1 VSHLRYLTAGESHG
15 EALLGILEG
24 VPAGLPLSERDL
36 RAELKRRQ
44 GGYGRG
50 GRQKIERDRAKI
62 LCGVRYGETL
72 GSPIGLLLRNRD
84 WKNWKT
90 KMAREPRA
98 ERSAAVTVPRP
109 GHVDYAGLIKYRR
122 RDIRDLLERA
132 SARETAMRVALGTIA
147 RRLLEALGI
156 RIGSHIVRIGAV
168 EAPPL
173 PAELAAGELNR
184 RADRSPVRCLDPA
197 TSRAMVAAIDA
208 ARAARNSLG
217 GIYEV
222 AVDGLPAGL
231 GSHVHWDRKLDG
243 RLAQALMSIPATK
256 AVEIGAGFAQAALL
270 GSEVHDEFL
279 PGAGRRPRRPTNRA
293 GGLEAG
299 ITNGERLLVR
309 GGMKPIATLMRPLR
323 SVDLASGKPAAAF
336 RERADVCAVPAAGVI
351 AEAVVALVLADAV
364 LEKFG
369 GDSMAELGEA
379 WQRHWDY
386 WTGKKSA
393 LG

>member
-1 VSHLRYLTAGESHG
+1 MGRLRYLTAGESHG

-24 VPAGLPLSERDL
+24 IPAGLPLSEAAL

-50 GRQKIERDRAKI
+50 GRQKIERDRAQI
-62 LCGVRYGETL
+62 LCGLRYGETL

-84 WKNWKT
+84 CKNWSAR
-90 KMAREPRA
+90 MAREARA
-98 ERSAAVTVPRP
+98 TRSAAITVPRP

-122 RDIRDLLERA
+122 KDIRDLLERA

-147 RRLLEALGI
+147 RLMLQALGVE
-156 RIGSHIVRIGAV
+156 IGSHIVRIGAV
-168 EAPPL
+168 AAAEL
-173 PAELAAGELNR
+173 PAELSAAELNR
-184 RADRSPVRCLDPA
+184 RANRSPVRCLDRNA
-197 TSRAMVAAIDA
+197 SRAMVEAIDA
-208 ARAARNSLG
+208 ARAARDSLG

-222 AVDGLPAGL
+222 AVDGLPPGL

-256 AVEIGAGFAQAALL
+256 AVEIGAGFAQAAAP
-270 GSEVHDEFL
+270 GSQVHDEFL
-279 PGAGRRPRRPTNRA
+279 PASGRRVARATNRA

-299 ITNGERLLVR
+299 ITNGERLLLR
-309 GGMKPIATLMRPLR
+309 GAMKPISTLMRPLR
-323 SVDLASGKPAAAF
+323 SVDLATQKPAAAF

-351 AEAVVALVLADAV
+351 AEAVAALVLADAV

-369 GDSMAELGEA
+369 GDSMEELLEA
-379 WQRHWDY
+379 WQRHRNY
-386 WTGKKSA
+386 WSG
-393 LG
+393 